1 MLTYKD
7 TYLAPIYFIL
17 LLLWVIWWK
26 NKYYKNSP
34 VKKYIIP
41 AFILK
46 CICCFLLAFLFE
58 YYYGYSDSANYFQ
71 GAKEIWSATIR
82 NPFYGLEL
90 VFKSFENCSYEAQQF
105 SPRLGESIYAAS
117 LKNMYKISG
126 FIGMFCFGSYLP
138 IALIMTLLSFMGS
151 WKIYIIF
158 VKEFPT
164 YYKKIALTCLFA
176 PSFIFWTTNIMKEP
190 LCIFGLG
197 LCVSALYNLMKGK
210 FSFFILLEMFVGA
223 YFLLTFKSYIFYI
236 FCFAAFW
243 SLYVSFA
250 TAVKKQY
257 QILVKLLMFFILLAL
272 SSLAIAKRDFLG
284 DIFSSN
290 FVNDVT
296 AIQTVQADSGG
307 STYTLP
313 SLDDVSLFGVL
324 RTYFNS
330 LVVAL
335 FRPFVWE
342 IPNIIAIS
350 NALESFAVLM
360 ITLFLLIK
368 LKFTGFFILA
378 FKNRIL
384 TFSIVFTLLLAPL
397 AGLVSFNFGTLV
409 RYKAPMVPF
418 YYTFLLL
425 LYYKIKEKNKIEK
438 LSI

>member
-138 IALIMTLLSFMGS
+138 IALIMTLLSFIGS
-151 WKIYIIF
+151 WKIYIVF
-158 VKEFPT
+158 VKEFPA
-164 YYKKIALTCLFA
+164 YYNKLALTCLFT
-176 PSFIFWTTNIMKEP
+176 PSFLLWTTNIMKEP

-197 LCVSALYNLMKGK
+197 ICVSALYNLMKGK
-210 FSFFILLEMFVGA
+210 FTFFIILEMFVGA
-223 YFLLTFKSYIFYI
+223 YIMLSFKSYIFYL

-250 TAVKKQY
+250 TTVKKQY
-257 QILVKLLMFFILLAL
+257 QILIKLIMVFMLLVL
-272 SSLAIAKRDFLG
+272 SFLAIANSNFLV

-296 AIQTVQADSGG
+296 FIQNVQIDAGG
-307 STYTLP
+307 SVYTLP
-313 SLDDVSLFGVL
+313 NVDDSSLFGIF

-330 LVVAL
+330 LNVAL
-335 FRPFVWE
+335 FRPFLWE
-342 IPNIIAIS
+342 TPNIIAVS
-350 NALESFAVLM
+350 NALESFAILL
-360 ITLFLLIK
+360 ITLYLLIK
-368 LKFTGFFILA
+368 LKFTGFFKRA

-384 TFSIVFTLLLAPL
+384 TFSIVFTLLIAPL

-409 RYKAPMVPF
+409 RYKTPMVPF
-418 YYTFLLL
+418 YYTFLML
-425 LYYKIKEKNKIEK
+425 LYYETKDKNKIAK
-438 LSI
+438 VSK